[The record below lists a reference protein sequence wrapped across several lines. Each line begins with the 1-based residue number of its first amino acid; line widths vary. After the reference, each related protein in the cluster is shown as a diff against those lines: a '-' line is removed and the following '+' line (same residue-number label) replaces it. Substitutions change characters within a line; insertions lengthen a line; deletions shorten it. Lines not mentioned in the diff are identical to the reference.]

1 MEKLIGRE
9 LLPKI
14 LARMEDREII
24 AIRGPRQSGKS
35 TLLGMIKT
43 GLISKGIDENQVTF
57 LSFEDPM
64 VRDGFAKN
72 PRQYLNSFI
81 KGSRKQYFLL
91 DEVQYD
97 REAGKRLKLVYDFI
111 ENAKLVV
118 TGSSTLD
125 ITGLSKFLVGRVF
138 LYELMPLSF
147 GEYLNHE
154 DDRLFRIFAQNHKIV
169 KNATTGSKIGKIE
182 TVSIE
187 EIVAHMETYIRFGGY
202 PAVVKKD
209 TQDGKIEVLKN
220 LYVTYL
226 ERDIAGIFGVTEN
239 SKIRLLLSSLAT
251 SMGGIINYN
260 QLASDTGTYHTNLL
274 KYLGILEDTYVIKL
288 VRPFHKNKHTEL
300 RKSPKLYF
308 LDLGLRN
315 YIIQNFNSVDKRGDF
330 GSLLENFVLISLN
343 NTAEPQCYINFWRT
357 LAKAEVD
364 FVFNYVN
371 GLLPIEVKSGSFT
384 DAKITKSMASF
395 IDSYKPEN
403 FIVAT
408 KDYTAKK
415 KVGSTNVSFVPAA
428 FV

>member
-1 MEKLIGRE
+1 
-9 LLPKI
+9 
-14 LARMEDREII
+14 
-24 AIRGPRQSGKS
+24 
-35 TLLGMIKT
+35 
-43 GLISKGIDENQVTF
+43 
-57 LSFEDPM
+57 
-64 VRDGFAKN
+64 
-72 PRQYLNSFI
+72 
-81 KGSRKQYFLL
+81 
-91 DEVQYD
+91 
-97 REAGKRLKLVYDFI
+97 
-111 ENAKLVV
+111 
-118 TGSSTLD
+118 
-125 ITGLSKFLVGRVF
+125 
-138 LYELMPLSF
+138 
-147 GEYLNHE
+147 
-154 DDRLFRIFAQNHKIV
+154 
-169 KNATTGSKIGKIE
+169 
-182 TVSIE
+182 
-187 EIVAHMETYIRFGGY
+187 
-202 PAVVKKD
+202 
-209 TQDGKIEVLKN
+209 
-220 LYVTYL
+220 
-226 ERDIAGIFGVTEN
+226 
-239 SKIRLLLSSLAT
+239 
-251 SMGGIINYN
+251 MGGIINYN

-384 DAKITKSMASF
+384 DVKITKSMASF